1 MPKIKITEVDNTG
14 AIQLSS
20 TSNVVYIPG
29 LSVSGNVA
37 PFLYTS
43 AKQLEDAS
51 AQYVQ
56 EDSYAIAHRLLELGM
71 QVLFEGCVGS
81 GTVDSEDR
89 EYTTKI
95 LKGVNEDTG
104 DEYNYF
110 KVAGIG
116 SDIEFVIDE
125 DTITFKAGSESEDT
139 YSVSISGGVAD
150 FTDVTIDNFAKV
162 IKTATINPSYNTV
175 VYTKNV
181 TIKATSIA
189 TPDWK
194 RLEDFNSYNI
204 RFLTTGAYAD
214 IDTNGM
220 LSCAVHRGD
229 CVALLDHAK
238 SLTSVADIRSVIEEK
253 IAQSSEND
261 KAGAFSTAF
270 TPWFNVHLD
279 DTGKEF
285 CVPGSVGY
293 LLAYARSVQTNPSWY
308 AAAGSFRG
316 VIPGFVSPV
325 VVFSKADCE
334 RLQARAAGGEVGLD
348 DAGDNEGMAI
358 NPICNIRPFGYIV
371 FGNRTLVNNDG
382 STIATSFLN
391 VRNLVSTLKKEMY
404 ATANKYTFEQ
414 NSEVLWINFK
424 SQITPLLDRMQSGNG
439 IEGYKLVKQATNKKA
454 RLKAKVIIIPIEA
467 VEDFELEVSLEDSLE
482 VVEG

>member
-1 MPKIKITEVDNTG
+1 
-14 AIQLSS
+14 
-20 TSNVVYIPG
+20 
-29 LSVSGNVA
+29 VSGNVA
-37 PFLYTS
+37 PFLYKS
-43 AKQLEDAS
+43 AKQLEGAS

-81 GTVDSEDR
+81 GDITEEDR
-89 EYTTKI
+89 SFTSNILTAIDEDSGNEYS
-95 LKGVNEDTG
+95 
-104 DEYNYF
+104 YF
-110 KVAGIG
+110 NVSGIG
-116 SDIEFVIDE
+116 SDIEFVIGEDE
-125 DTITFKAGSESEDT
+125 ITFKYGSESGDVYT
-139 YSVSISGGVAD
+139 VPVVGYVAD
-150 FTDVTIDNFAKV
+150 FSDVPVENFDKV
-162 IKTATINPSYNTV
+162 IKTATINLSYGTV
-175 VYTKNV
+175 VYTKEV

-189 TPDWK
+189 SPNWK
-194 RLEDFNSYNI
+194 RLEDFNSYDI

-214 IDTNGM
+214 VDTNGM

-229 CVALLDHAK
+229 CFALLDHSK
-238 SLTSVADIRSVIEEK
+238 SVTSISSIRDSIESK
-253 IAQSSEND
+253 ISSSSESD
-261 KAGAFSTAF
+261 KAGAFSSAF
-270 TPWFNVHLD
+270 TPWFNVYLD

-308 AAAGSFRG
+308 AVAGSFRG

-325 VVFSKADCE
+325 VAFSKADCE
-334 RLQARAAGGEVGLD
+334 QLQARAASGEVELD
-348 DAGDNEGMAI
+348 GAGDNEGIAI

-371 FGNRTLVNNDG
+371 FGNRTLINNNG
-382 STIATSFLN
+382 STTATSFLN

-439 IEGYKLVKQATNKKA
+439 IEGYKLVKQATDKKA
-454 RLKAKVIIIPIEA
+454 RLKAKVVIIPIEA

>member
-43 AKQLEDAS
+43 AKKLEKEVGVK
-51 AQYVQ
+51 YVE

-81 GTVDSEDR
+81 GTVTSEDR
-89 EYTTKI
+89 EYTTNI

-104 DEYNYF
+104 DEYSYF

-125 DTITFKAGSESEDT
+125 EFTEVTFRYGSESGDT
-139 YSVSISGGVAD
+139 YTVEVVGGIADFSGVAIEGFD
-150 FTDVTIDNFAKV
+150 KV
-162 IKTATINPSYNTV
+162 IKTATLNRSYGTV
-175 VYTKNV
+175 VYTKEV
-181 TIKATSIA
+181 TVKATSIA
-189 TPDWK
+189 TPDWS
-194 RLEDFNSYNI
+194 RLEDFNQYNI

-214 IDTNGM
+214 VDTNGM
-220 LSCAVHRGD
+220 LECAYHRGD
-229 CVALLDHAK
+229 CVALIDHEA
-238 SLTSVADIRSVIEEK
+238 SVTSVSDIRSAIESK
-253 IAQSSEND
+253 LVSVQDSD
-261 KAGAFSTAF
+261 KVGAFSSAF
-270 TPWFNVHLD
+270 TPWFNVYLD
-279 DTGKEF
+279 ESGKKY

-316 VIPGFVSPV
+316 VISGFDSPV
-325 VVFSKADCE
+325 VAFSKAECE
-334 RLQARAAGGEVGLD
+334 ELQARGAELD
-348 DAGDNEGMAI
+348 DNDDNVGIAI

-371 FGNRTLVNNDG
+371 FGNRTLIDNDG
-382 STIATSFLN
+382 KTIATSFLN

-414 NSEVLWINFK
+414 NSEVLWVNFK
-424 SQITPLLDRMQSGNG
+424 SQITPLLDQMQSGNG
-439 IEGYKLVKQATNKKA
+439 IEGYKLVKQATDKKA
-454 RLKAKVIIIPIEA
+454 RLRARVVIIPIEA

-482 VVEG
+482 VVEE